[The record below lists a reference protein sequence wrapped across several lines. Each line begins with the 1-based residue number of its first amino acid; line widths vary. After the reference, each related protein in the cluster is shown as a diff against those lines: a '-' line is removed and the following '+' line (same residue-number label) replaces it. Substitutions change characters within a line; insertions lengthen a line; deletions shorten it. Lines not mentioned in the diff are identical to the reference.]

1 MRGFDKLEE
10 GRSRVLVYQV
20 GSIQIIYQDVIR
32 WLYQVDCQMDPY
44 QILVDVSRV
53 YWIQLDPVGSQVDP
67 CVSQV
72 DPCVSQW
79 ILVGSMCILGGSM
92 YILVD
97 LSWIHV
103 YPVGSLYILVEPL
116 QTLVYP
122 LLDPCRSL
130 QIFSISTCIFI
141 YPLYPYQSTLSLSI
155 HSYPLLSTLS
165 IYSISFN
172 IHSMQQI
179 YFAFFIKALLNM
191 RIFRIFPLFTSR
203 KLLQPIKSIQNTSIP
218 LIDIIPINWN
228 SFQSSC
234 TCHHVHPSFF
244 SKSLLI
250 NVDDSIQYNNQL
262 LFFLFIV

>member
-53 YWIQLDPVGSQVDP
+53 YWIQLDPVGS
-67 CVSQV
+67 
-72 DPCVSQW
+72 
-79 ILVGSMCILGGSM
+79 MCILGGSM

-130 QIFSISTCIFI
+130 QIFSISTCIFT

-250 NVDDSIQYNNQL
+250 NVDDSI
-262 LFFLFIV
+262 

>member
-53 YWIQLDPVGSQVDP
+53 YWIQLDPVGSMY
-67 CVSQV
+67 
-72 DPCVSQW
+72 
-79 ILVGSMCILGGSM
+79 ILVGSM

-103 YPVGSLYILVEPL
+103 YLRWIHVYLSGS
-116 QTLVYP
+116 Q
-122 LLDPCRSL
+122 LDPCVSSWILVYLSRAFIDLSISITRSL
-130 QIFSISTCIFI
+130 QILVDLQYIH
-141 YPLYPYQSTLSLSI
+141 LYLYIPTLSLSI

>member
-53 YWIQLDPVGSQVDP
+53 YWIQLDPVGS
-67 CVSQV
+67 
-72 DPCVSQW
+72 
-79 ILVGSMCILGGSM
+79 MC
-92 YILVD
+92 ILVD
-97 LSWIHV
+97 LSWI
-103 YPVGSLYILVEPL
+103 
-116 QTLVYP
+116 Q
-122 LLDPCRSL
+122 LDPCVSSWILVYLSRAFIDLSISITRSL
-130 QIFSISTCIFI
+130 QILVDLQYIH
-141 YPLYPYQSTLSLSI
+141 LYLYIPTLSLSI

>member
-1 MRGFDKLEE
+1 MA
-10 GRSRVLVYQV
+10 VLGGLLD
-20 GSIQIIYQDVIR
+20 GSLLDPSG
-32 WLYQVDCQMDPY
+32 CQ
-44 QILVDVSRV
+44 QSL
-53 YWIQLDPVGSQVDP
+53 LDPVGS
-67 CVSQV
+67 S
-72 DPCVSQW
+72 W
-79 ILVGSMCILGGSM
+79 IIGGSMCILGGSM

-130 QIFSISTCIFI
+130 QIFSISTCIFT
-141 YPLYPYQSTLSLSI
+141 YPFYPYQSTLSLSI

-262 LFFLFIV
+262 LSFFSLSNTVFKVYFYIHGTPRY

>member
-10 GRSRVLVYQV
+10 GRSRVLVYQL

-53 YWIQLDPVGSQVDP
+53 YWIQLDP
-67 CVSQV
+67 
-72 DPCVSQW
+72 
-79 ILVGSMCILGGSM
+79 VGSMCILGGSM

-141 YPLYPYQSTLSLSI
+141 YPLYPYQSTLI
-155 HSYPLLSTLS
+155 HSYPPYPS
-165 IYSISFN
+165 ILY
-172 IHSMQQI
+172 
-179 YFAFFIKALLNM
+179 
-191 RIFRIFPLFTSR
+191 
-203 KLLQPIKSIQNTSIP
+203 
-218 LIDIIPINWN
+218 
-228 SFQSSC
+228 
-234 TCHHVHPSFF
+234 
-244 SKSLLI
+244 LLI
-250 NVDDSIQYNNQL
+250 SILCNRSILPSSSRHY
-262 LFFLFIV
+262 

>member
-53 YWIQLDPVGSQVDP
+53 YWIQLDPVGS
-67 CVSQV
+67 
-72 DPCVSQW
+72 
-79 ILVGSMCILGGSM
+79 MCILGGSM

-103 YPVGSLYILVEPL
+103 YPVGSSWILVYL
-116 QTLVYP
+116 SRAFIDLSISIT
-122 LLDPCRSL
+122 RSL
-130 QIFSISTCIFI
+130 QILVDLQYIH
-141 YPLYPYQSTLSLSI
+141 LYLYIPTLSLSI

>member
-53 YWIQLDPVGSQVDP
+53 YWIQLDPVGSM
-67 CVSQV
+67 C
-72 DPCVSQW
+72 
-79 ILVGSMCILGGSM
+79 ILVGSMC
-92 YILVD
+92 ILVD

-103 YPVGSLYILVEPL
+103 YPVGSSWILVYL
-116 QTLVYP
+116 SRAFIDLSISIT
-122 LLDPCRSL
+122 RSL
-130 QIFSISTCIFI
+130 QILVDLQYIH
-141 YPLYPYQSTLSLSI
+141 LYLYIPTLSLSI

>member
-53 YWIQLDPVGSQVDP
+53 YWIQLDPVGS
-67 CVSQV
+67 
-72 DPCVSQW
+72 
-79 ILVGSMCILGGSM
+79 MCIQL
-92 YILVD
+92 D
-97 LSWIHV
+97 
-103 YPVGSLYILVEPL
+103 PVGSLYILVEPL

-130 QIFSISTCIFI
+130 QIFSISTCIFT
-141 YPLYPYQSTLSLSI
+141 YPLLSTLSLSI

-244 SKSLLI
+244 SKSLL
-250 NVDDSIQYNNQL
+250 DDSIQYNNQL

>member
-67 CVSQV
+67 CVSQL
-72 DPCVSQW
+72 DPCISQW
-79 ILVGSMCILGGSM
+79 ILVGSMCIQL
-92 YILVD
+92 D
-97 LSWIHV
+97 
-103 YPVGSLYILVEPL
+103 PVGSLYILVEPL

-141 YPLYPYQSTLSLSI
+141 YPLYPYQSTLI
-155 HSYPLLSTLS
+155 HSYPPYPS
-165 IYSISFN
+165 ILY
-172 IHSMQQI
+172 
-179 YFAFFIKALLNM
+179 
-191 RIFRIFPLFTSR
+191 
-203 KLLQPIKSIQNTSIP
+203 
-218 LIDIIPINWN
+218 
-228 SFQSSC
+228 
-234 TCHHVHPSFF
+234 
-244 SKSLLI
+244 LLI
-250 NVDDSIQYNNQL
+250 SILCNRSILPSSSRHY
-262 LFFLFIV
+262 

>member
-53 YWIQLDPVGSQVDP
+53 YWIQLDPVGS
-67 CVSQV
+67 
-72 DPCVSQW
+72 
-79 ILVGSMCILGGSM
+79 
-92 YILVD
+92 
-97 LSWIHV
+97 SWIHV
-103 YPVGSLYILVEPL
+103 YLRWIHVYLSGS
-116 QTLVYP
+116 Q
-122 LLDPCRSL
+122 LDPCVSSWILVYLSRAFIDLSISITRSL
-130 QIFSISTCIFI
+130 QILVDLQYIH
-141 YPLYPYQSTLSLSI
+141 LYLYIPTLSLSI

>member
-10 GRSRVLVYQV
+10 GRSRVLVYQL

-53 YWIQLDPVGSQVDP
+53 YWIQLDP
-67 CVSQV
+67 
-72 DPCVSQW
+72 
-79 ILVGSMCILGGSM
+79 VGSMCILGGSM

>member
-53 YWIQLDPVGSQVDP
+53 YWIHVYLRWIHVYLSGSQLDP
-67 CVSQV
+67 CVS
-72 DPCVSQW
+72 SW
-79 ILVGSMCILGGSM
+79 ILVYLSRAFIDLSISITRSLQ
-92 YILVD
+92 ILVD
-97 LSWIHV
+97 LQYIHL
-103 YPVGSLYILVEPL
+103 YLYIP
-116 QTLVYP
+116 
-122 LLDPCRSL
+122 
-130 QIFSISTCIFI
+130 
-141 YPLYPYQSTLSLSI
+141 TLSLSI

-191 RIFRIFPLFTSR
+191 RIFRIFPLFPSR

>member
-44 QILVDVSRV
+44 QIIVDVSRV
-53 YWIQLDPVGSQVDP
+53 YWIQLDP
-67 CVSQV
+67 
-72 DPCVSQW
+72 
-79 ILVGSMCILGGSM
+79 VGSMCILGGSM

-103 YPVGSLYILVEPL
+103 YPVGSMCILVGSLQILVEPL

>member
-20 GSIQIIYQDVIR
+20 GSNRLYTRMLLDGCIR
-32 WLYQVDCQMDPY
+32 WLYQMDPY

-53 YWIQLDPVGSQVDP
+53 YWIQLDP
-67 CVSQV
+67 
-72 DPCVSQW
+72 
-79 ILVGSMCILGGSM
+79 VGSMCILGGSM

>member
-53 YWIQLDPVGSQVDP
+53 YWIQLDPVGS
-67 CVSQV
+67 
-72 DPCVSQW
+72 
-79 ILVGSMCILGGSM
+79 MCILGGSM

-103 YPVGSLYILVEPL
+103 YPVGSMYILVEPL

>member
-53 YWIQLDPVGSQVDP
+53 YWIQLDP
-67 CVSQV
+67 
-72 DPCVSQW
+72 
-79 ILVGSMCILGGSM
+79 VGSMCILGGSM

-141 YPLYPYQSTLSLSI
+141 YPLYPYQSTLSLNI
-155 HSYPLLSTLS
+155 HSYPPYPS
-165 IYSISFN
+165 ILY
-172 IHSMQQI
+172 
-179 YFAFFIKALLNM
+179 
-191 RIFRIFPLFTSR
+191 
-203 KLLQPIKSIQNTSIP
+203 
-218 LIDIIPINWN
+218 
-228 SFQSSC
+228 
-234 TCHHVHPSFF
+234 
-244 SKSLLI
+244 LLI
-250 NVDDSIQYNNQL
+250 SILCNRSILPSSSRHY
-262 LFFLFIV
+262 